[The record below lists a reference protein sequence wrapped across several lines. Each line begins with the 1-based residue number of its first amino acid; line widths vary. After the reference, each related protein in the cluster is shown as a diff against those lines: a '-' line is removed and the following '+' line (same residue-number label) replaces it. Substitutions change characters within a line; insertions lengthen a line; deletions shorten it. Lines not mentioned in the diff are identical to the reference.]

1 MYDCRVST
9 PPRPDNLRFP
19 RSHRLTG
26 SSELRAMVR
35 EGKRFRTEHLDLR
48 GAASPVSHPRVG
60 FIVPKHKQSSVA
72 RNRLKRR
79 LREIVRVDVLP
90 QLPSIDLVIRARPE
104 AYGASM
110 LALREEVIRGAT
122 RLASLG
128 REK

>member
-1 MYDCRVST
+1 M
-9 PPRPDNLRFP
+9 
-19 RSHRLTG
+19 
-26 SSELRAMVR
+26 AR

-90 QLPSIDLVIRARPE
+90 QLPAIDLVIRARPE
-104 AYGASM
+104 AYRASM
-110 LALREEVIRGAT
+110 LALREEVMRGAT